1 MFYIWGIFALSG
13 LQIGGVPA
21 IYSGVFK
28 VHSTTGNFIWDLI
41 MSSIKR
47 LSAIQGYP
55 LVLRGLL
62 L

>member
-1 MFYIWGIFALSG
+1 MFYIWGIFALFC

-21 IYSGVFK
+21 IYSGVFN
-28 VHSTTGNFIWDLI
+28 VHNTIGNFIWDLI
-41 MSSIKR
+41 MSFIKR

-55 LVLRGLL
+55 LVLRELL